1 MATKLKKVSRVIAG
15 KRKAM
20 AKRTSQRATPK
31 QTQQYLD
38 MVAPP
43 GRPVGPLAL
52 RKVTL
57 TLDNGTTAY
66 LRQVGDGSMSEGTR
80 RLAREARSRER
91 LTDAADKAAES

>member
-1 MATKLKKVSRVIAG
+1 MKKPSRVISR
-15 KRKAM
+15 KRAPV
-20 AKRTSQRATPK
+20 KRLRKRATPK
-31 QTQQYLD
+31 QAQQYLD

-57 TLDNGTTAY
+57 TLDNGTTTY

-91 LTDAADKAAES
+91 LTDAADSAAKE